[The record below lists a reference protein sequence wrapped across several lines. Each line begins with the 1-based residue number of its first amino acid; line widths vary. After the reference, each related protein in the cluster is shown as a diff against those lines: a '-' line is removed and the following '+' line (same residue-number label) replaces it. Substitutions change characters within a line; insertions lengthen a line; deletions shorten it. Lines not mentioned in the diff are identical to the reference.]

1 MRVGDK
7 RFWKISRFL
16 RCKEKK
22 KIPYLLNNN
31 SKVITDAD
39 KVSLLADI
47 FYKSHELTIGYHYS
61 IANNLKSEA
70 PNNVNIVYTTTEEI
84 SNQAVLLSVH
94 LFNICIRLNYFP
106 SPITQ
111 RVINQ

>member
-31 SKVITDAD
+31 SKVITDA
-39 KVSLLADI
+39 
-47 FYKSHELTIGYHYS
+47 HELTIGYHHS
-61 IANNLKSEA
+61 IANNLKSEV
-70 PNNVNIVYTTTEEI
+70 PNNANIVYTTTEEI
-84 SNQAVLLSVH
+84 PNKAVLLSVH

-111 RVINQ
+111 RVIDQSAY